1 MCSENS
7 CGCSTE
13 TSADQADRVDGVRT
27 EYQGVRTEYQVA
39 GMTCGGCASRV
50 SKQLGEVPGVSAVNV
65 DVVTGTV
72 TVTSSAVVVDDVVD
86 SAVTKAGYRLVR

>member
-13 TSADQADRVDGVRT
+13 AVTIQADQT
-27 EYQGVRTEYQVA
+27 SGVRTEYQVA

-50 SKQLGEVPGVSAVNV
+50 SKQLTELPGVSAVSV
-65 DVVTGTV
+65 DVAAGTV
-72 TVTSSAVVVDDVVD
+72 TVTSAAEVADEAVD
-86 SAVTKAGYRLVR
+86 SALTRAGYRLVR

>member
-13 TSADQADRVDGVRT
+13 AVAAPTGEA
-27 EYQGVRTEYQVA
+27 EGVRTEYQVA

-50 SKQLGEVPGVSAVNV
+50 SKQLAEVPGVNAVNV
-65 DVVTGTV
+65 NVAAGAV
-72 TVTSSAVVVDDVVD
+72 TVTSSAGVADDAIEA
-86 SAVTKAGYRLVR
+86 AVTQAGYRLVR